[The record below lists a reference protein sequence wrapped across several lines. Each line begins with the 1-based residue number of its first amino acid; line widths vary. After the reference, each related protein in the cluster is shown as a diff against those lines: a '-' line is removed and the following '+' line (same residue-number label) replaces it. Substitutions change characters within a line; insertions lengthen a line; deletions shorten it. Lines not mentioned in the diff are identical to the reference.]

1 MKTHNLIPFPCSVF
15 NVFRFLIIRSV
26 FKDFYGCDL
35 LMQTAC
41 EKRGKR
47 QRCYNTGQVK
57 KMKNKF
63 IQTLGL
69 ALLLLATLLG
79 TFTLMA
85 SAPLPQA
92 IIATPTPRAD
102 GRIVYIVKEND
113 TCISIALT
121 MGISETELRDLNNLQ
136 GDACQSIYPGQELL
150 IGIKEAE
157 TPTVTPEVP
166 LEPTPTP
173 LKGNG
178 TICIYLFL
186 DENGNALAET
196 EELPLAGG
204 AVSVTDRLGKINETG
219 MTTDSGEAVCFP
231 DIPEGDYNLSVAIP
245 EGYNPTTVM
254 NYALTL
260 GAGEI
265 STVDFGAQPGS
276 ALRPA
281 FGGDE
286 KPSPLLLVL
295 GFVFIGAG
303 IGLWFYVR
311 RMAQ

>member
-1 MKTHNLIPFPCSVF
+1 MPDVH
-15 NVFRFLIIRSV
+15 
-26 FKDFYGCDL
+26 
-35 LMQTAC
+35 
-41 EKRGKR
+41 GKR
-47 QRCYNTGQVK
+47 CQSQRCYNTGQVIEMK
-57 KMKNKF
+57 KK
-63 IQTLGL
+63 ILQTLGL
-69 ALLLLATLLG
+69 AVLTLTFLLAM
-79 TFTLMA
+79 FTAMA

-92 IIATPTPRAD
+92 VIATPTPRAD

-136 GDACQSIYPGQELL
+136 GDACQAIYPGQELL
-150 IGIKEAE
+150 IGIKEEE
-157 TPTVTPEVP
+157 TPTATPEVP

-173 LKGNG
+173 IKGNG
-178 TICIYLFL
+178 TICIYLFI
-186 DENGNALAET
+186 DENGNALAGT
-196 EELPLAGG
+196 GELPLAGG
-204 AVSVTDRLGKINETG
+204 AVSVTDRLGNINETG
-219 MTTDSGEAVCFP
+219 TTTDSGEAVCFP

-281 FGGDE
+281 FGDGGR
-286 KPSPLLLVL
+286 PSPLLLVL